1 MLGPRKI
8 RLVADLPLSDHFRRE
23 RALNLRLEH
32 PDQIVGGDRADQLED
47 DAAVAADDE
56 SLGHPIY
63 APFDGRA
70 PVSVQAIGGGRAAVK
85 AEKAPGVVS
94 LSRSHGCAGRP
105 RAP

>member
-56 SLGHPIY
+56 SLGHPIH
-63 APFDGRA
+63 
-70 PVSVQAIGGGRAAVK
+70 SMAAR
-85 AEKAPGVVS
+85 PL
-94 LSRSHGCAGRP
+94 LSKPLAANGLP
-105 RAP
+105 